1 MGQPGCTSTSWAQEG
16 KAHALPRSVR
26 LTSAPIVPC
35 ASRIMEYAEG
45 FDSSE
50 GEEWFDPSRSG
61 LLRNEQR
68 SFGNLFWDFQ
78 VNIVGEKDDTTIHF
92 CDECKL
98 PIRIYGRMIPC
109 KHAFCYACAVS
120 RGRQGMCSACGNSVA
135 RIEKHK
141 QGSLFMCSAVQGCKR
156 TYLSQR
162 DLEAHINL
170 RHTRA
175 ENPVART

>member
-1 MGQPGCTSTSWAQEG
+1 MV
-16 KAHALPRSVR
+16 VR
-26 LTSAPIVPC
+26 IDETVYEEVQLKFM
-35 ASRIMEYAEG
+35 RG
-45 FDSSE
+45 GSSQT
-50 GEEWFDPSRSG
+50 EWQWQVG
-61 LLRNEQR
+61 LVFSDR

-120 RGRQGMCSACGNSVA
+120 RGRQGTCSACGNSVA